1 MSAGVSFY
9 FIWIHCGYRWRS
21 LSGFSAMKHMNWK
34 THSFQIAKSSC
45 TQLPARSGC
54 FWLLAELVH
63 WSFSSKDMCP
73 LINLAFQGMVV
84 EVELTAKFYL
94 YCFERFHLKII
105 RDTII
110 FRHTGIPE
118 LSTQVLDSGLW
129 TLDSWHWALDSG
141 RWVLV
146 AEFWMLDSGRS
157 ILGAG
162 LWMLD
167 SGCWTLDVGLWTLD
181 SGCWTLD
188 AGLLTLNSERWTVD
202 PGHWTLDAGLRMLD
216 SCCWSLHAGLSTL
229 DSGCWTLDAG
239 LSTLDSG
246 RWTLDSGRCTLG
258 SKRWTLDA
266 GRYT

>member
-84 EVELTAKFYL
+84 EIELTAKFYL
-94 YCFERFHLKII
+94 YCFERFLLRII

-129 TLDSWHWALDSG
+129 TLDSWHWTLDSGRWTLDSG

-167 SGCWTLDVGLWTLD
+167 SGCWTLDAGLWMLDPGCWTFDAELWTLD
-181 SGCWTLD
+181 CGPWALNSGCWTPDAGLLLLEFACWTLDAGLWVLDPGCWTLD
-188 AGLLTLNSERWTVD
+188 AGL
-202 PGHWTLDAGLRMLD
+202 
-216 SCCWSLHAGLSTL
+216 
-229 DSGCWTLDAG
+229 
-239 LSTLDSG
+239 
-246 RWTLDSGRCTLG
+246 WTLDSGL
-258 SKRWTLDA
+258 WTLHS
-266 GRYT
+266 GL